1 MLHQNILEDEQVF
14 RRCCE
19 IFGMFCTIPEQIP
32 GRGNADYFK
41 FLVKMY
47 DFWDDYDSKQMVEKN
62 IVDCARNS
70 LLLQNCDFY
79 YCKFQADIVELLLRE
94 NYEGAYEKI
103 KEAIQKEDYFERQ
116 FIKENVELG
125 QNIAAILQDEKEFVY
140 MNKKKIELL
149 IENDLSQALEE
160 VKEWRKLLPED
171 KDFVKLEQSIM
182 EKQFLQKK

>member
-1 MLHQNILEDEQVF
+1 
-14 RRCCE
+14 
-19 IFGMFCTIPEQIP
+19 
-32 GRGNADYFK
+32 
-41 FLVKMY
+41 MY